1 MKKLLLTLATLAL
14 LAPLSACSKGGA
26 EGGNNNPP
34 QTSEAAPTAAD
45 LITNTQIMYGEYADA
60 VTIDGEHLELTLPA
74 MEGYVKLSTRISVK
88 NEADPRNVASSF
100 ALVGEYDAE
109 KVLLNEDEGSF
120 YLLVKAETSF
130 TLKTSFHFADTDE
143 DIEKEYTITTKIPSR
158 CAIVA
163 SRSNEGNRVNYG
175 TNFSTTNGIPET
187 VSDEISLCEMSNSG
201 SYGYGWFN
209 AEVATVR
216 KVIIKFNRVGVFSS
230 VKVWGSLD
238 KTTYVEKTG
247 DIGINKT
254 RSDLT
259 ANNEVV
265 VDFSSVQTQFAP
277 GSPYY
282 VKLWFW
288 NSTEYS
294 EETSLIDSILVMY
307 TPFRG

>member
-14 LAPLSACSKGGA
+14 LAPLSACSKEGA

-34 QTSEAAPTAAD
+34 QSSEAAPTAAD
-45 LITNTQIMYGEYADA
+45 LITNTQIMYGVDADA
-60 VTIDGEHLELTLPA
+60 VIIDGEHLELTLPA
-74 MEGYVKLSTRISVK
+74 IESYVKLSTRISVK
-88 NEADPRNVASSF
+88 DEANPRDVESTF

-109 KVLLNEDEGSF
+109 KVDLDEDEGSF
-120 YLLVKAETSF
+120 FIHISAETSF

-143 DIEKEYTITTKIPSR
+143 DVEKEFTITTKIPSR

-163 SRSNEGNRVNYG
+163 SRSNEGSRVNYG
-175 TNFSTTNGIPET
+175 TDFSTTNGIPET
-187 VSDEISLCEMSNSG
+187 VSDEISLCEMSSSG

-209 AEVATVR
+209 AQVATVR

-265 VDFSSVQTQFAP
+265 VDFSDVQTQFAQE
-277 GSPYY
+277 SPYY